1 MRYAKVRRLEI
12 WLNEP
17 NGLDRDKLREAAAE
31 LASGGESDAE
41 NRNKDSY
48 CVSKECSMFL

>member
-12 WLNEP
+12 WLSGP

-31 LASGGESDAE
+31 LASGGDSDAE
-41 NRNKDSY
+41 KRNNDSY
-48 CVSKECSMFL
+48 CVSKECSIFL